1 MNSSSAEVRVRMK
14 YLVTLKE
21 QTGIEDEQIVLPAD
35 ATLENVA
42 DWLKQRY
49 GVSASDPQ
57 VMATLNGKG
66 WDQYP
71 AKLATELNDG
81 DLVVLFPMLSGG

>member
-1 MNSSSAEVRVRMK
+1 MNSNSAEVRVRMK

-35 ATLENVA
+35 ATLEDVA

-57 VMATLNGKG
+57 VMATLNSKG

-71 AKLATELNDG
+71 AKLATKLNDG
-81 DLVVLFPMLSGG
+81 DLVMLFPLLSGG